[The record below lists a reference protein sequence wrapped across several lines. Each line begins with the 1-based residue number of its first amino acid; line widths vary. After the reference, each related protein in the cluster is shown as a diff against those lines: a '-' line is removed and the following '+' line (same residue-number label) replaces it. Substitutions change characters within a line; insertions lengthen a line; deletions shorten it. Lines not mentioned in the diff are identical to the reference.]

1 MLWKRVYRKMNIFFL
16 SMSPREAAEWHCDKH
31 VVKMILETA
40 QMLYAAHWILN
51 PENVPESAYKLAH
64 KNHPCTIWVRKS
76 LSNYLWLCSLGWWLC
91 KEYQFRY
98 GDSKEHKTEK
108 HILWLLNNPPAS
120 IPYRGFTIPAQAMPD
135 KFKTSDPIQA
145 YHTFYRESKLKERGI
160 VAYTKRDW
168 PTFLRMNIPE
178 PAFRL
183 NHTLQT

>member
-1 MLWKRVYRKMNIFFL
+1 MNIFL
-16 SMSPREAAEWHCDKH
+16 LDWNPRKAAEWHCDKH

-76 LSNYLWLCSLGWWLC
+76 LANYLWLASLGWWLC

-98 GDSKEHKTEK
+98 GEWKEHKTQA
-108 HILWLLNNPPAS
+108 HILWLLNNPPVA
-120 IPYRGFTIPAQAMPD
+120 IPYRGIMVPAQAMPE
-135 KFKTSDPIQA
+135 KFKNLNPIEA
-145 YHTFYRESKLKERGI
+145 YRIFYRESKLNDRGI

-168 PTFLRMNIPE
+168 PNFLKMNTPE
-178 PAFRL
+178 LLCQL